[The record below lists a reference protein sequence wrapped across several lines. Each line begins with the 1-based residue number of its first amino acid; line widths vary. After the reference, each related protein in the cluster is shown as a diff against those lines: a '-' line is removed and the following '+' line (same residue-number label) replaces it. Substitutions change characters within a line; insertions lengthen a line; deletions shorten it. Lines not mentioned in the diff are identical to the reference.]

1 LNVDSQSSFQN
12 ILVSVIGE
20 ISNKSEPSRKFVQ
33 TFVLAEQ
40 PNGYYV
46 LNDIFRYLS
55 DEDEEIVTE
64 EVPAEEASTV
74 EEDSVVEV
82 QQPQSVVPD
91 PNAACQ
97 ADDEITAEQV
107 DEKLEKVAVDEDV
120 KPKAEENVQ
129 KADNIEAN
137 EEQAETTAPPEA
149 TIPVIPATTEVLQ
162 PEKPKEPLSTPIV
175 TPPKAATPTPEKEPT
190 PVVKPPSMT
199 WASVASNRS
208 GATALVATPVAVP
221 VAPIPQPKVAPN
233 PPQPTA
239 LVTGEGEKGEKGEKG
254 ERGERGDSAASQSS
268 SGTGTEWQTAGPD
281 HSRRQ
286 SRQQSLSGPAD
297 EQNTLG
303 YIKNVNEKVDAS
315 VLRQTLSRFGK
326 LKYFDVSRQRVCI
339 AFRSLWHRS

>member
-1 LNVDSQSSFQN
+1 
-12 ILVSVIGE
+12 
-20 ISNKSEPSRKFVQ
+20 
-33 TFVLAEQ
+33 
-40 PNGYYV
+40 V

-55 DEDEEIVTE
+55 DEDEEMVTE
-64 EVPAEEASTV
+64 EVPAGETSTV
-74 EEDSVVEV
+74 EEDSVVEG
-82 QQPQSVVPD
+82 QQHQPD
-91 PNAACQ
+91 MPNSNAARQ

-107 DEKLEKVAVDEDV
+107 DENLEKVVLDEDV
-120 KPKAEENVQ
+120 KSTAEENVQ

-199 WASVASNRS
+199 WASVASSRS

-221 VAPIPQPKVAPN
+221 VAPIPQPKVASN
-233 PPQPTA
+233 PPQPTLSA
-239 LVTGEGEKGEKGEKG
+239 SGEGDKGEK
-254 ERGERGDSAASQSS
+254 GDSAASQSS
-268 SGTGTEWQTAGPD
+268 SGTGAEWQTAGPD

-326 LKYFDVSRQRVCI
+326 LKYFDVSRQRVCMTI
-339 AFRSLWHRS
+339 RSL